1 MKTFFFRR
9 FLVVLSLFPF
19 VDCRSESSGGG
30 AEDLVRRQ
38 LRENRIRIGY
48 DSRARRMVQ
57 LCVLH
62 QELGASKSN
71 PVAFEETRVRTFL
84 CAERMAR
91 GSVMRSLTH
100 VVEMKAESVSFSE
113 EDNAQLG
120 TAATSEARSSFFPY
134 GCRIESSYET
144 VEDGILQTAVALS
157 WNPDDEK
164 GIRRALFSPPDAFDP
179 LPEPR
184 SPSPEWAAWAESQD
198 FARMPGFRSFE
209 DSEGVWRFVGI
220 GMADIEGKSEVGR
233 LAAMRLAR
241 QIAGANLAYAL
252 FGSVEASRHLRK
264 RMAESEEDGE
274 SESEVEQMV
283 AETMRKSAK
292 VQMKDAEVYTTTVI
306 HPLSG
311 RKLFVSVVGIEP
323 YDLAKMNLLGETG
336 SEASRS
342 GENPG
347 RPEHPTRPEHSTEPD
362 NPSRPEHPNRPDH
375 SFRPE
380 HPNRPDHSFRPASNR
395 PEHPSRRPRPDE
407 DDGDDGNDMEL

>member
-1 MKTFFFRR
+1 MKTLFFRC
-9 FLVVLSLFPF
+9 FLAVLSLFPF
-19 VDCRSESSGGG
+19 IDCRSEPSGGG

-48 DSRARRMVQ
+48 DSKSRRMVQ

-84 CAERMAR
+84 CAECMAR
-91 GSVMRSLTH
+91 ESVMRSLTH
-100 VVEMKAESVSFSE
+100 VIEMKAESVSFSA
-113 EDNAQLG
+113 EDDAHLG
-120 TAATSEARSSFFPY
+120 TAAASEARSSFFPY
-134 GCRIESSYET
+134 GCRVESSYET

-164 GIRRALFSPPDAFDP
+164 GIRRALFSPPNAFAP

-184 SPSPEWAAWAESQD
+184 SPSPEWAAWAETQD
-198 FARMPGFRSFE
+198 FARTPGFRSFE

-241 QIAGANLAYAL
+241 QVAGANLAYAL
-252 FGSVEASRHLRK
+252 FGSVEASRFLRK

-292 VQMKDAEVYTTTVI
+292 VQMKDAEVYTTIVV
-306 HPLSG
+306 HPLTG

-323 YDLAKMNLLGETG
+323 GDLAKMNLLGETG
-336 SEASRS
+336 SESSRS
-342 GENPG
+342 GENSG
-347 RPEHPTRPEHSTEPD
+347 RPEHPTRPEHSV
-362 NPSRPEHPNRPDH
+362 RPEHP
-375 SFRPE
+375 SRPE

-395 PEHPSRRPRPDE
+395 PEHPSRRPRADE
-407 DDGDDGNDMEL
+407 DDGE